1 MQKGKNETGGR
12 HRFRHHVFSSGHSF
26 SGGGGLVLKTPE
38 GESSTP
44 SVVYFPHTDGQDKPT
59 VGTVAK
65 HMAAADPDNV
75 VQFVK
80 RHMGEPNWRYDSPAG
95 QSYSPEEISAIILKH
110 LKQDAETNLGKEI
123 TDAVIT
129 VPAYFDD
136 ARRTATKQA
145 GKIAGF
151 NVLRVLNEPTAAAI
165 SYGLDSQKKG
175 TILVYDL
182 GGGTF
187 DVTLLSVEDLTFE
200 VIGTDGDRNL
210 GGFDFDNALMKLIAA
225 KVSDQGGEGLLD
237 DFQATADLRE
247 KAEIAKR
254 ALSKFSTTNVFITF
268 KGKNYK
274 IAITREEF
282 EQATQSLLARTRDLV
297 QDVMDEADF
306 DWNDID
312 YVLLVGGSTRMPMV
326 HRMMEKLTGKE
337 PQSDVNPDEAVAKG
351 AAVQAGLEESKLL
364 EAEGKDPAAEGLP
377 TLGGAVQIQ
386 DVASQSLGVL
396 AANDDT
402 DGLHNSI
409 VIPRNSAIPG
419 SYSNV
424 FYTMQE
430 NQECVKVEV
439 TQGDDE
445 DPRFVTII
453 GTSTLN
459 LPPHPE
465 NSPLKITYYYDID
478 QTVQIEVVDL
488 VTNQSLGSFEIDR
501 VANLGKQEMADSAN
515 KLNTLS
521 ID

>member
-1 MQKGKNETGGR
+1 
-12 HRFRHHVFSSGHSF
+12 
-26 SGGGGLVLKTPE
+26 
-38 GESSTP
+38 
-44 SVVYFPHTDGQDKPT
+44 
-59 VGTVAK
+59 
-65 HMAAADPDNV
+65 
-75 VQFVK
+75 
-80 RHMGEPNWRYDSPAG
+80 
-95 QSYSPEEISAIILKH
+95 
-110 LKQDAETNLGKEI
+110 
-123 TDAVIT
+123 
-129 VPAYFDD
+129 
-136 ARRTATKQA
+136 
-145 GKIAGF
+145 
-151 NVLRVLNEPTAAAI
+151 
-165 SYGLDSQKKG
+165 
-175 TILVYDL
+175 
-182 GGGTF
+182 
-187 DVTLLSVEDLTFE
+187 
-200 VIGTDGDRNL
+200 
-210 GGFDFDNALMKLIAA
+210 
-225 KVSDQGGEGLLD
+225 
-237 DFQATADLRE
+237 
-247 KAEIAKR
+247 
-254 ALSKFSTTNVFITF
+254 
-268 KGKNYK
+268 
-274 IAITREEF
+274 
-282 EQATQSLLARTRDLV
+282 
-297 QDVMDEADF
+297 
-306 DWNDID
+306 
-312 YVLLVGGSTRMPMV
+312 MPMV

-364 EAEGKDPAAEGLP
+364 EAEGKDPSAEGLH

-424 FYTMQE
+424 FYTMQD

-445 DPRFVTII
+445 DPQFVTII

-478 QTVQIEVVDL
+478 QTVQIEVTDL

-515 KLNTLS
+515 KLNTLT

>member
-1 MQKGKNETGGR
+1 
-12 HRFRHHVFSSGHSF
+12 
-26 SGGGGLVLKTPE
+26 
-38 GESSTP
+38 
-44 SVVYFPHTDGQDKPT
+44 
-59 VGTVAK
+59 
-65 HMAAADPDNV
+65 
-75 VQFVK
+75 
-80 RHMGEPNWRYDSPAG
+80 
-95 QSYSPEEISAIILKH
+95 EISAIILKH
-110 LKQDAETNLGKEI
+110 LKQDAETNLGEEI

-254 ALSKFSTTNVFITF
+254 ALSKFSTTNVFLTF

-377 TLGGAVQIQ
+377 TLGGAVKIQ
-386 DVASQSLGVL
+386 DVASQALGTL
-396 AANDDT
+396 TFDDET
-402 DGLHNSI
+402 NGMRNSI

-419 SYSNV
+419 SYSDV
-424 FYTMQE
+424 FYTMQD
-430 NQECVKVEV
+430 NQKTVKVQV

-445 DPRFVTII
+445 DPQFVTII

-459 LPPHPE
+459 LPAHPAG
-465 NSPLKITYYYDID
+465 SPLKVTYYYDID

-515 KLNTLS
+515 KLNTLT